1 MIDGIG
7 EEGGGGEG
15 ALSQTLTQI
24 FNGQGGIFAF
34 CQTFPAVRFF
44 LAPPNVRNKP
54 AWFPRFRP
62 TMLRMLQEVMT
73 QRPQNIQV
81 LEDHQG
87 DLDPDGIHF
96 SIMGGVLF
104 VQNLHDQAVQ
114 LSLVQPPD
122 PVLR

>member
-34 CQTFPAVRFF
+34 CQMFPAVRFF

-54 AWFPRFRP
+54 AWFPRF
-62 TMLRMLQEVMT
+62 
-73 QRPQNIQV
+73 